1 MEHEMNEPQTDK
13 ALHIKTQCFG
23 TEHICNKMDEGKLE
37 KDFEQNQC
45 QKIYTKDE
53 KTLVLKY
60 REQNSSQSSNK
71 KIAILKKVSTFLRG
85 RRRRT
90 PKFMKDNSLKSKD
103 FRVAFDEKQQQFSS
117 KLASSM
123 ESIIFISK
131 SWFQKRLNK

>member
-1 MEHEMNEPQTDK
+1 MNEPQTDK

-53 KTLVLKY
+53 KTLVLKH

-103 FRVAFDEKQQQFSS
+103 FRVAFDENQQQFSS

>member
-103 FRVAFDEKQQQFSS
+103 FRVAFDE
-117 KLASSM
+117 
-123 ESIIFISK
+123 
-131 SWFQKRLNK
+131 N

>member
-85 RRRRT
+85 RRRT

-103 FRVAFDEKQQQFSS
+103 FRVAFDENQQQFSS